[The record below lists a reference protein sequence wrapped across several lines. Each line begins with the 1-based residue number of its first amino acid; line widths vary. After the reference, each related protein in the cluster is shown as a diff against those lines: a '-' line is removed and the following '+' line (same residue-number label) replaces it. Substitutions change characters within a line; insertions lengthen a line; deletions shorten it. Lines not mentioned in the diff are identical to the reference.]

1 MAERP
6 DKNKNL
12 FKRQL
17 ISYNPNFRIDTA
29 NPQMG
34 LSGTDVYKIYGT
46 TDDGIQSSI
55 SLSSGGL
62 FSIRN
67 DNSFEIIAGYKNQG
81 QSVDVVIVGKNGDV
95 AITAERSGMVRIRAN
110 NIVLDANEDI
120 TIKAGRNIIE
130 EAGSGRILQK
140 ANKIDIDGLTG
151 NVIANLGLSFG
162 AKVFEGSFVGLDV
175 LDSIF
180 GAVVDAVIDT
190 AIDAIT

>member
-6 DKNKNL
+6 DKNI

-46 TDDGIQSSI
+46 TDDGMQSSI

-62 FSIRN
+62 FSIKN
-67 DNSFEIIAGYKNQG
+67 DNSFEIIAGQKNQG
-81 QSVDVVIVGKNGDV
+81 KSVDIIIVGKNGDI
-95 AITAERSGMVRIRAN
+95 ALTAEKTGMVRIRAN

-130 EAGSGRILQK
+130 QAGSGRILQK
-140 ANKIDIDGLTG
+140 ANKIDVEGLTG
-151 NVIANLGLSFG
+151 NVIANLGLNFG

-180 GAVVDAVIDT
+180 GATVNAVVDT
-190 AIDAIT
+190 TIDAIT

>member
-6 DKNKNL
+6 NKNI

-46 TDDGIQSSI
+46 TDDGMQSSI

-62 FSIRN
+62 FSIKN
-67 DNSFEIIAGYKNQG
+67 DNSFEIIAGQKNQG
-81 QSVDVVIVGKNGDV
+81 KSVDIIIVGKNGDI
-95 AITAERSGMVRIRAN
+95 ALTAEKTGMVRIRAN

-130 EAGSGRILQK
+130 QAGSGRILQK
-140 ANKIDIDGLTG
+140 ANKIDVEGLTG
-151 NVIANLGLSFG
+151 NVIANLGLNFG

-180 GAVVDAVIDT
+180 GATVNAVVDT
-190 AIDAIT
+190 TIDAIT

>member
-6 DKNKNL
+6 TKNEDIWG
-12 FKRQL
+12 RQY
-17 ISYNPNFRIDTA
+17 ISFNPNFRIDTA

-62 FSIRN
+62 FSIKN
-67 DNSFEIIAGYKNQG
+67 DNSFEIIAGQKNQG
-81 QSVDVVIVGKNGDV
+81 KSVDIIIVGKNGDI
-95 AITAERSGMVRIRAN
+95 ALTAEKTGMVRIKAN

-120 TIKAGRNIIE
+120 TLKAGRNIVE
-130 EAGSGRILQK
+130 QAGSGRILQK
-140 ANKIDIDGLTG
+140 ANKIDVEGLTG

-162 AKVFEGSFVGLDV
+162 MNVFSGSFVGADILKNA
-175 LDSIF
+175 F
-180 GAVVDAVIDT
+180 GLAVNTVIDT
-190 AIDAIT
+190 VL